1 MEFQIEGQ
9 KADKK
14 SGVTPERQIFSLTFK
29 GHQTLASYGYFLIR
43 ISRLIMTDYEF
54 WYRGEGIEK
63 KAKYGKKDEEK
74 GGVFSFIS
82 KKTRK

>member
-9 KADKK
+9 KSDKK
-14 SGVTPERQIFSLTFK
+14 SVVIPERQRFALTFK
-29 GHQTLASYGYFLIR
+29 GHHTLASYGYFLIR
-43 ISRLIMTDYEF
+43 ITSFDIGDRESK
-54 WYRGEGIEK
+54 K

-74 GGVFSFIS
+74 GGIFSFIS